1 MRTIRR
7 LYFYL
12 VALISL
18 EVVLWGIIG
27 LLRSMVSNSVV
38 GTADVLARALA
49 LVLVGV
55 PVFLFHWL
63 WVQRAADR
71 DPEERSAMLRAAF
84 FFVALGAVLLPAVQN
99 LLALVDRLLLRIV
112 SAPASDALLGGSQ
125 TWADNLIALA
135 ANLVVAAYLW
145 NRLRRAWEALPDEK
159 NFSDARRLY
168 RYLWMLYGLGLSVAG
183 IYALLMYLF
192 SSARTA
198 SELANGLALV
208 LVGAPVWGYTW
219 RLAQQALA
227 QAEERR
233 SLVRLGVLYL
243 TAWSGAVV
251 SLIAAA
257 VVLSASWQALLGAPG
272 GWARAFRRMDNALA
286 IAIPLGVLWAYY
298 GHWLR
303 RHAALDEETRAG
315 RMRLYRYPLAFLGL
329 GMLVLGLIM
338 LLAFLVDTLVAS
350 VPWSNTLRSN
360 LSIALSTLMV
370 ALPLW
375 LPLWRAAQA
384 EAARPDAAGEAARR
398 SPIRRTYLYGA
409 LFVGVLGGMGTAVGV
424 VFQVLRALLGGNV
437 SANFFS
443 VLLTSLGTLGIFV
456 VLAGYHLWVMRRD
469 TALTPAHP
477 VEADFE
483 VLLVDDGDEE
493 WLTALQTALRQEM
506 PAAPV
511 RPVALDELPAQPP
524 AASAL
529 VFSPRA
535 ARSPALA
542 PWLEAFEGWK
552 AVAGAPPQGWL
563 FPTLTPKQVAA
574 ALRQAAEGE
583 TPRLPQGSSSSVW
596 RVVQIGALVFVGLQ
610 VFSFLLMLVG
620 SLFF

>member
-71 DPEERSAMLRAAF
+71 DPEEQTAMLRAAF
-84 FFVALGAVLLPAVQN
+84 FFVALGATLLPAVQN
-99 LLALVDRLLLRIV
+99 LLALLNRLLLRAV
-112 SAPASDALLGGSQ
+112 SAPAADALLGGSQ
-125 TWADNLIALA
+125 TWADNLIAVA

-145 NRLRRAWEALPDEK
+145 SRLRRAWETLPDAK

-168 RYLWMLYGLGLSVAG
+168 RYLWLLYGLALGVAG
-183 IYALLMYLF
+183 IYTLLMYLF
-192 SSARTA
+192 SAARTA

-227 QAEERR
+227 QADERR

-251 SLIAAA
+251 SLIAAV

-286 IAIPLGVLWAYY
+286 TAIPLGVLWAYY

-443 VLLTSLGTLGIFV
+443 VLLTSLGALGIFV

-469 TALTPAHP
+469 AALTPAHP

-483 VLLVDDGDEE
+483 VLLVDDGDAA
-493 WLTALQTALRQEM
+493 WLEAVQTAVRQEM
-506 PAAPV
+506 PAAPLRV
-511 RPVALDELPAQPP
+511 LPLSGGDSAPPEGRALLM
-524 AASAL
+524 
-529 VFSPRA
+529 SPRLA
-535 ARSPALA
+535 LGGAPAWTA
-542 PWLEAFEGWK
+542 AFEGWK
-552 AVAGAPPQGWL
+552 VVAGAPPEGWL
-563 FPTLTPKQVAA
+563 LPVLTPRQAAA
-574 ALRQAAEGE
+574 ALRQAAEGRP
-583 TPRLPQGSSSSVW
+583 PRLPQGGASSVW

-610 VFSFLLMLVG
+610 VLSFLLMLLG